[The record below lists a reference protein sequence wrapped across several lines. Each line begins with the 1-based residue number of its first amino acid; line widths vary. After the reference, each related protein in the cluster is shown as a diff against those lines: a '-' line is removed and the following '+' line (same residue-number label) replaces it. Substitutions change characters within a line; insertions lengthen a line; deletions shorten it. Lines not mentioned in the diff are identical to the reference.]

1 VWTFAR
7 CTIGRWLGLVDHGC
21 RARGAHRCK
30 AAVANRKKDRRS
42 RKRRPSTAATAAGAV
57 VEESEPRKRKARGAD
72 GAAAHPERP
81 GAKKAKSATAPE
93 IGEDGRP
100 LPPWHPLPLAEI
112 FILAGA
118 IAFAIGLN
126 RGITH
131 GRGPLLV
138 GVAVAMIGTVE
149 FAWREHR
156 GGFRSHTVLL
166 TLIPVIFFHS
176 AVVLGISAFTRF
188 PPLANIGLI
197 ALDIALIAFLFRMLR
212 ARFIDG
218 HRTRVF
224 EGRRSR
230 R

>member
-1 VWTFAR
+1 
-7 CTIGRWLGLVDHGC
+7 
-21 RARGAHRCK
+21 
-30 AAVANRKKDRRS
+30 VANRKKDRRS
-42 RKRRPSTAATAAGAV
+42 RKRRPSTAATAPSAV
-57 VEESEPRKRKARGAD
+57 VEGAAPRKRKVRGFERTA
-72 GAAAHPERP
+72 ERP
-81 GAKKAKSATAPE
+81 GVKKAGSAAGAE

-126 RGITH
+126 RGVTH

-176 AVVLGISAFTRF
+176 AVVLGVSAFTRF

-197 ALDIALIAFLFRMLR
+197 AIDIALIAFLFRLLR